1 MKELLIGRR
10 KEQKSLTEYIN
21 SGRSEFIAVYGRRR
35 VGKTYLVRHT
45 ITNKACFSITGMENV
60 SQEEQLT
67 NFYLSLRK
75 VYANA
80 EKSTSW
86 LEAFDQLERY
96 LATVTTDT
104 KILFFD
110 ELPWM
115 STAKSDFVSALEHF
129 WNSWASARQDIK
141 LIACGSA
148 ASWMLDHLINNHGG
162 LHNRVTHQML
172 IEPFS
177 LGECREYFHQYGFG
191 YSDRE
196 VAECYMVFG
205 GIPFY
210 LSLMDKEESVTQ
222 NIDRL
227 LFTPTGEL
235 RSEKNNLFRSLFK
248 HSEDYVGIIEA
259 LSSKGKG
266 LTRSEILDQ
275 THLHNNARFTHMLKE
290 LEDCRFIREYLPFDG
305 KKRMVTYQ
313 LTDPFLHFC
322 HNILEKCKY
331 QDENFWSH
339 SINTPLYNAWSGFAF
354 EILCLNHIA
363 QIKDALKISGVQT
376 SVYSWRTPKTAE
388 QGAQID
394 LVIDRAD
401 RCVNLCE
408 MKFYRGKYAM
418 TKSEREKIEHRVD
431 SFINYTGTKSSIRIT
446 LITCDGL
453 QKNVNSHIV
462 QNQITLADLFA

>member
-1 MKELLIGRR
+1 MKELLIGRQR
-10 KEQKSLTEYIN
+10 EQKSLVGYID
-21 SGRSEFIAVYGRRR
+21 SGRSEFIAIYGRRR

-45 ITNKACFSITGMENV
+45 IADRVCFSVTGMENV
-60 SQEEQLT
+60 GMEEQLT

-75 VYANA
+75 VYARA
-80 EKSTSW
+80 EKSSTW
-86 LEAFDQLERY
+86 LEAFDQMERY
-96 LATVTTDT
+96 LESLATDT

-115 STAKSDFVSALEHF
+115 ATAKSDFVSALEHF
-129 WNSWASARQDIK
+129 WNSWVSARQDIK

-148 ASWMLDHLINNHGG
+148 ASWMLDNLINNHGG
-162 LHNRVTHQML
+162 LHNRITHQML

-177 LGECREYFHQYGFG
+177 LGECREYFHRYDFG

-205 GIPFY
+205 GVPFY
-210 LSLMDKEESVTQ
+210 LSLMDKEESVAQ
-222 NIDRL
+222 NVDRL
-227 LFTPTGEL
+227 LFATTGEL
-235 RSEKNNLFRSLFK
+235 RQEKSNLFRSLFK
-248 HSEDYVGIIEA
+248 HSEDYVCIIEA
-259 LSSKGKG
+259 LSAKGKG
-266 LTRSEILDQ
+266 LTRNELLEQ
-275 THLHNNARFTHMLKE
+275 TGLHNNARFTSMLKE
-290 LEDCRFIREYLPFDG
+290 LEECRFVREYMPFDG

-313 LTDPFLHFC
+313 LVDPFLHFC

-331 QDENFWSH
+331 QDEHFWSH
-339 SINTPLYNAWSGFAF
+339 SINSPLYNAWSGFAF

-408 MKFYRGKYAM
+408 MKYCRGTYTM
-418 TKSEREKIEHRVD
+418 TKAEREKIEHRVD
-431 SFINYTGTKSSIRIT
+431 SFINYTGTRSSIRIT
-446 LITCDGL
+446 MITCDGI
-453 QKNVNSHIV
+453 KTNANSHIV
-462 QNQITLADLFA
+462 QNQITLEDMFT